1 MVHVVSSVPNK
12 MPGYKIGPGKS
23 FFELILSS
31 LKKIIHKSSEK
42 EI

>member
-1 MVHVVSSVPNK
+1 MADCK
-12 MPGYKIGPGKS
+12 TGPGKS
-23 FFELILSS
+23 LFELILNY